1 MKKFKGLFY
10 TGLIL
15 VLMPIVV
22 SIVVFYF
29 SYNSGKKVEEKEEKK
44 QIVYDTVTVKV
55 YDTVVVEKIKYIK
68 KIVANTDS
76 LGKNVPN

>member
-15 VLMPIVV
+15 VLMPILVG
-22 SIVVFYF
+22 IVVFYF
-29 SYNSGKKVEEKEEKK
+29 SYNSDKKPKLKEEKK
-44 QIVYDTVTVKV
+44 IIYDTVKVKV

-68 KIVANTDS
+68 KVKPEIDS
-76 LGKNVPN
+76 LKN

>member
-1 MKKFKGLFY
+1 MKKFKSLFY
-10 TGLIL
+10 TGLVL

-29 SYNSGKKVEEKEEKK
+29 SYNSGKKVKQKETK
-44 QIVYDTVTVKV
+44 QIIYDTVTVKV

-68 KIVANTDS
+68 KVKPEIDS
-76 LGKNVPN
+76 LKN

>member
-1 MKKFKGLFY
+1 MKKFKSLFY

-29 SYNSGKKVEEKEEKK
+29 SYNSGKKVKQKETKH
-44 QIVYDTVTVKV
+44 IIYDTVTVKV

-68 KIVANTDS
+68 KVKPEIDS
-76 LGKNVPN
+76 LKN

>member
-15 VLMPIVV
+15 VLMPIIV

-29 SYNSGKKVEEKEEKK
+29 SYDNRKKSKK
-44 QIVYDTVTVKV
+44 IEDKKPIVYDTIKIKI

-68 KIVANTDS
+68 KVKIESDS
-76 LGKNVPN
+76 L